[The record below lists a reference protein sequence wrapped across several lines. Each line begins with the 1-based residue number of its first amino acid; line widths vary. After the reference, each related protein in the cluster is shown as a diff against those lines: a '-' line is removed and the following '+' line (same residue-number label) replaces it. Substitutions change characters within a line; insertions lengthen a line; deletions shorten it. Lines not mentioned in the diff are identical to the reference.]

1 MAFSVLVE
9 QSSVVEVVSVFL
21 TDLNLLESSGFL
33 EDSFVENGVVQSR
46 IVDGSVGV
54 FFGQGQGVRCCQVQD

>member
-21 TDLNLLESSGFL
+21 TNLNMLESSGLL
-33 EDSFVENGVVQSR
+33 EDSAVENGGSR
-46 IVDGSVGV
+46 
-54 FFGQGQGVRCCQVQD
+54 